1 MEIITHSNK
10 DTQRFGMLL
19 GKRAFPS
26 MIIALSGEV
35 GAGKTEF
42 AKGFT
47 VGANSDVATSPT
59 FAIMNVYQGEK
70 IPVYHFDFYRCG
82 GEYEEFEEYIFG
94 EGASLIE
101 WSEYLDLPKDILS
114 INIEKLDNNSRKFIC
129 TAGNKVYE
137 DILKEVFREFT
148 GG

>member
-1 MEIITHSNK
+1 MEIITYSNK
-10 DTQRFGMLL
+10 DTQRLGMLL

-82 GEYEEFEEYIFG
+82 GEYEEFEEYM
-94 EGASLIE
+94 
-101 WSEYLDLPKDILS
+101 DLPKDILS